1 MLEEVKPTI
10 ENCLQLCTD
19 ANEQYE
25 AFLHN
30 PPKDDLD
37 IIDWRVIYNPLFEF
51 GFPEVYQNNKVVLL
65 FKEYHEVS
73 ADYFY
78 ILMKKN
84 ELENITER
92 VNIGFV
98 ISPEFNLFYPGFTA
112 VSPKDVSRINVDLIN
127 EALLD
132 SHYKSFYVDNS
143 EFEVDV
149 NTLTVPAFA
158 IYIAENKKIFT
169 EKLNDVKYVGQLII
183 LKKDLKEIDTFL
195 SKEGVFADL
204 ERVR

>member
-1 MLEEVKPTI
+1 MLEKVKPTI
-10 ENCLQLCTD
+10 ENCLQLCTN

-51 GFPEVYQNNKVVLL
+51 DFPEVYQNNEVVLL

-84 ELENITER
+84 ELQNITER

-98 ISPEFNLFYPGFTA
+98 ISPELNLIYPGFTA
-112 VSPKDVSRINVDLIN
+112 VSPKDISKINIDIIN

-132 SHYKSFYVDNS
+132 SQYNSFYVDDP
-143 EFEVDV
+143 ELDIDV
-149 NTLTVPAFA
+149 NTLSVPTFS
-158 IYIAENKKIFT
+158 IYIAENKTLFT
-169 EKLNDVKYVGQLII
+169 EKSNGVKYVGQLII
-183 LKKDLKEIDTFL
+183 HKKNLKEIDGFL